1 MFNFTINDRQI
12 TVNDT
17 YFGKDSL
24 NEYFKYHKLKNE
36 NYTMEQINK
45 LIDSVAYMLDDKA
58 ENSDYL
64 IIEDMLE
71 E

>member
-1 MFNFTINDRQI
+1 MFNFTIDDRQI
-12 TVNDT
+12 IVNDT
-17 YFGKDSL
+17 YFGKDLL

-36 NYTMEQINK
+36 NYTMEQIDE
-45 LIDSVAYMLDDKA
+45 LIDSVAYVLDNKA
-58 ENSDYL
+58 ENSDYF

>member
-1 MFNFTINDRQI
+1 MSNFKINDRQI
-12 TVNDT
+12 IVNNT

-24 NEYFKYHKLKNE
+24 NEYFKCHKLKND
-36 NYTMEQINK
+36 NYTVEQIDK